1 MSHVATNHEE
11 NVMSRRTVNRI
22 RFFAGVGIATSGV
35 AVLAGHLVGL
45 VAL

>member
-1 MSHVATNHEE
+1 MSCG
-11 NVMSRRTVNRI
+11 TVNRI
-22 RFFAGVGIATSGV
+22 RFFAGVGIATSG